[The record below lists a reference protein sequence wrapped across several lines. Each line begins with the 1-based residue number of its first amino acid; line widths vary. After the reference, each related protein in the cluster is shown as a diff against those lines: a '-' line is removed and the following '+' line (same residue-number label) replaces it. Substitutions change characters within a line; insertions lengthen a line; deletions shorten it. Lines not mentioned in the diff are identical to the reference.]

1 MHHTRRQLLCIGAG
15 WAAAPTLGMAQ
26 DTISAYPSSPVRLV
40 APFPAG
46 SVFDAVGR
54 KLADSLSARMKGS
67 VVIDNKT
74 GAGGAIGASEVLR
87 APPNGY
93 TLLLT
98 VADPLV
104 TTPATMRVS
113 YNPRTDF
120 TPIMKLVRSYPVL
133 LIHSSYKSTNLREFV
148 EEARAASAPL
158 TYGSFG
164 TGSFPQL
171 VMESV
176 ASKAGVKL
184 TNVPYRGTPPAM
196 NDMLANQITLA
207 FTSVGQAGPLIAQ
220 GKARALAI
228 MGPSRSPVLPQIAT
242 FAESGF
248 DNFFTR
254 RDSWLG
260 LLGPAKMPA
269 DLVEKIRGHA
279 RAVLQDP
286 EMLKWL
292 ATLDMSVDS
301 GTSAAQFRAD
311 MDTEVLAVTKFIRD
325 ELKVQPQELNEL
337 QR

>member
-1 MHHTRRQLLCIGAG
+1 MQHTRRQILGIAAG
-15 WAAAPTLGMAQ
+15 LVAAPTLAIAQ
-26 DTISAYPSSPVRLV
+26 DTADTYPSRPVRLV

-54 KLADSLSARMKGS
+54 KFADALSARMKGS

-98 VADPLV
+98 VADPIV
-104 TTPATMRVS
+104 TTPATMKVN
-113 YNPRTDF
+113 YDPRADF
-120 TPIMKLVRSYPVL
+120 TPIIKLVRSYPVL
-133 LIHSSYKSTNLREFV
+133 LIHSSYKSNNLKEFA
-148 EEARAASAPL
+148 EEARAAKAPL

-176 ASKAGVKL
+176 AAKGNFKL
-184 TNVPYRGTPPAM
+184 TNVPYRGTPPAL

-207 FTSVGQAGPLIAQ
+207 FTSPGQAGPLIAQ

-228 MGPSRSPVLPQIAT
+228 MGPARSPALPQVAT

-286 EMLKWL
+286 EMTRWL
-292 ATLDMSVDS
+292 ATLDMAIDS

-311 MDTEVLAVTKFIRD
+311 MDAEVVAVTKFIRD
-325 ELKVQPQELNEL
+325 ELKINPQELQEL

>member
-1 MHHTRRQLLCIGAG
+1 MHTRRQLLAIGGGLIAIPSFG
-15 WAAAPTLGMAQ
+15 LAQ
-26 DTISAYPSSPVRLV
+26 ESVEAWPSRPIRLV

-54 KLADSLSARMKGS
+54 KLADAMSARMKSG
-67 VVIDNKT
+67 VVIDNKA
-74 GAGGAIGASEVLR
+74 GAGGAIGAGEVLR
-87 APPNGY
+87 SPPNGY

-104 TTPATMRVS
+104 TTPATMKVN
-113 YNPRTDF
+113 YDPRTDF
-120 TPIMKLVRSYPVL
+120 TPIIKLVRSYPVL
-133 LIHSSYKSTNLREFV
+133 LIHSSYKSTNLKEFV
-148 EEARAASAPL
+148 EEARAAKAPL

-176 ASKAGVKL
+176 AGKGNMKL

-207 FTSVGQAGPLIAQ
+207 FTSPGQAAPLIAQ

-228 MGPSRSPVLPQIAT
+228 MGPARSPVLPQVAT

-269 DLVEKIRGHA
+269 ELVEKIRGHA

-286 EMLKWL
+286 EMARWL

-301 GTSAAQFRAD
+301 GTSTAQFRAD
-311 MDTEVLAVTKFIRD
+311 MDAEVLAVTRFIRD
-325 ELKVQPQELNEL
+325 ELKVQPQELGDT